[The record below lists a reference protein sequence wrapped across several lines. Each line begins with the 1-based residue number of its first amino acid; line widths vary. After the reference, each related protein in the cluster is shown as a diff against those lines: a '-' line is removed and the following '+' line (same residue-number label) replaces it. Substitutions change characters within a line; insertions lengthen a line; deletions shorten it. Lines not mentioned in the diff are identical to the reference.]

1 MSFRS
6 VCLEGRSNELS
17 GCHFQGSSLEVDCVM
32 GEADVLLEIWLLWQ
46 QRGL

>member
-1 MSFRS
+1 MNHLAAIS
-6 VCLEGRSNELS
+6 EGIAWK
-17 GCHFQGSSLEVDCVM
+17 GTGVM